1 MNTLL
6 RILSC
11 LILTVS
17 LGLFGLQAGANT
29 GRSAGVM
36 TIVICASAGAESITI
51 DANGNPVEQSPE
63 CCDCVSCNAP
73 STHLNAGFV
82 QPHLYRAQHATLEFT
97 AKDQIK
103 PLVNL
108 SLVQARGPPSM
119 IWHKGACAV
128 PGCGLVCKDAAA

>member
-1 MNTLL
+1 MSTLL

-29 GRSAGVM
+29 GRSAGVT
-36 TIVICASAGAESITI
+36 TIVICASAGAETITI
-51 DANGNPVEQSPE
+51 DANGNPVEQSPV
-63 CCDCVSCNAP
+63 CCNCVGCNAP
-73 STHLNAGFV
+73 STQLSARFV
-82 QPHLYRAQHATLEFT
+82 QPDLYRAQHSTLEFS
-97 AKDQIK
+97 AKDKIQ

-108 SLVQARGPPSM
+108 PLAQARGPPSM
-119 IWHKGACAV
+119 TWHKGACAV